1 MIGVGAEADWV
12 DPDAWDLDPE
22 IPTPLVTDISPRRY
36 AVTTGGDTVLVEVP
50 EFDADVE
57 AVLGGDTVSAPMP
70 GKLLSVHV
78 EAGAEVKRGDTV
90 AVMEAMKM
98 EHALTAPRDG
108 VVETVTG
115 KVGDQVSEGDVLVQ
129 LVTE

>member
-1 MIGVGAEADWV
+1 M
-12 DPDAWDLDPE
+12 
-22 IPTPLVTDISPRRY
+22 
-36 AVTTGGDTVLVEVP
+36 
-50 EFDADVE
+50 
-57 AVLGGDTVSAPMP
+57 
-70 GKLLSVHV
+70 
-78 EAGAEVKRGDTV
+78 KRGDTV

-98 EHALTAPRDG
+98 EHALPAPRDG